1 MELLLAALGIGLI
14 LFTLVDALWTA
25 LWVDGAAGPLTRR
38 ATTWA
43 WRGLL
48 RVVGRQRHRA
58 LSLFGPVLLVTT
70 LMAWVGLVLA
80 GWFLLFSADP
90 QSLSSTG
97 PPEADWTGRVWFI
110 AYSFFTVGNG
120 DFIPKPGVWQIAASL
135 IGATG
140 MVLITL
146 AISYLLSVIS
156 AVVSKRAFA
165 SQITGLGETPE
176 ALVKSG
182 WNGHDLRPLDRLL
195 ADLSSQL
202 GQLTQQYESYPL
214 LQYYHAA
221 HPSRSPIRAVAI
233 FDDALTLMQF
243 GVAPDARPGPAEL
256 ASARASVKSF
266 LGTLRSA
273 LISPATE
280 APPGPE
286 LGALREHGIPAVPE
300 HEFQREIQQ
309 LDDRR
314 RSLLGLVQGDG
325 WTWDR

>member
-14 LFTLVDALWTA
+14 VFALVDALWTT
-25 LWVDGAAGPLTRR
+25 LWVDGGGGPLTRR

-43 WRGLL
+43 WRGIL
-48 RVVGRQRHRA
+48 RLVGRQRHRA
-58 LSLFGPVLLVTT
+58 LSLFGPVLLVMT
-70 LMAWVGLVLA
+70 LITWVGLVLA

-90 QSLSSTG
+90 QSLASTG
-97 PPEADWTGRVWFI
+97 AQDVDWTGRVWFV
-110 AYSFFTVGNG
+110 AYTFFTVGNG
-120 DFIPKPGVWQIAASL
+120 DYVPEPGAWQIAASL

-140 MVLITL
+140 MVLVTL

-165 SQITGLGETPE
+165 SQVTGLGETPQ
-176 ALVKSG
+176 AFVKSG
-182 WNGHDLRPLDRLL
+182 WNGHDLVALDRQL
-195 ADLSSQL
+195 AELSSQL
-202 GQLTQQYESYPL
+202 GQLTQQYESYPV

-256 ASARASVKSF
+256 TAARASVKSF

-280 APPGPE
+280 APPGPQLE
-286 LGALREHGIPAVPE
+286 ALRRHGIPAVPD
-300 HEFQREIQQ
+300 HEFQHEIQQ

-314 RSLLGLVQGDG
+314 RGLLGLVQGDG